1 MKSDK
6 NNKILEKNRKI
17 LSWVNKVCPSYL
29 PLMLL
34 EEVIQAGR
42 MFLNL
47 YISALVVDGIIA
59 KELEK
64 RLFSLAIT
72 LVVANMIAA
81 LIQWAIDK
89 VLIVKRRR
97 VENGITVAM
106 AKKSAT
112 MDYQVLENSAT
123 QDMVKRIEEGENYSG
138 GINNY
143 CSTVSNIFR
152 YLISFVY
159 AIFVLIPLFRAKI
172 TGNEK
177 LFFANSIW
185 ANLLVIVAFGLIILL
200 MYRLT
205 VKLNKVQNQFFE
217 AGVQNNRRFAYFTS
231 YVTEYSRG
239 KGVRIFDMYPMIHKK
254 KKEYEDFERDLWKNE
269 TYEYIRLNRFEQ
281 VASVLCQILCY
292 GYVGIKVIGGAITI
306 GEMTLYVGVILN
318 LYSYITSGMNIISWL
333 MLVSQYLC
341 NYVEYLELPN
351 EKYDGTLPVEKRLDN
366 EYELEFCDVS
376 FHYPNNEDMILSHVN
391 AKIHVGRKMAI
402 VGKNGSGKST
412 FIKLLCR
419 LYDPTEGKILLNGID
434 IRKYDYDEYRNLF
447 GVVFQDFQLFSFSV
461 AQNVAA
467 SVEYDEERV
476 WSCLEQAGLKKRVE
490 EMEKGIET
498 VIYKQDDEGVEI
510 SGGEAQKLAIARAL
524 YRNAPVV
531 ILDEPTAALDPMA
544 ELEVYEKFDEMVED
558 KTAIYISHR
567 MSSCRFCKNILVFDE
582 GQIVQMG
589 SHEELV
595 QDEEGLYAELWNAQ
609 AQYYI

>member
-1 MKSDK
+1 MKT
-6 NNKILEKNRKI
+6 NGMLEKNKKI
-17 LSWVNKVCPSYL
+17 LGWVHKVCPSYL

-34 EEVIQAGR
+34 EEAIQAGR
-42 MFLNL
+42 LFLNL
-47 YISALVVDGIIA
+47 TISALVVDGIVA
-59 KELEK
+59 KDSEEK
-64 RLFSLAIT
+64 LVKLALV
-72 LVVANMIAA
+72 LVVANMLAA
-81 LIQWAIDK
+81 LIQWGIDK

-106 AKKSAT
+106 AKKSIT

-143 CSTVSNIFR
+143 CAIISNVFR
-152 YLISFVY
+152 YIISFIY
-159 AIFVLIPLFRAKI
+159 AIFVLVPLFLAKVERD
-172 TGNEK
+172 TA
-177 LFFANSIW
+177 LTFVNSIW
-185 ANLLVIVAFGLIILL
+185 VNIIVIVAFVLIVVCV
-200 MYRLT
+200 YRLT
-205 VKLNKVQNQFFE
+205 IRLNKRQNEYFE
-217 AGVQNNRRFAYFTS
+217 EGVQSNRRFGYFSS
-231 YVTEYSRG
+231 YINDYAKG
-239 KGVRIFDMYPMIHKK
+239 KSVRIFQMFPLISEKRH
-254 KKEYEDFERDLWKNE
+254 EYELLVRDIGSRQAREFIKINS
-269 TYEYIRLNRFEQ
+269 FEQ
-281 VASVLCQILCY
+281 VISFLCQILCY
-292 GYVGIKVIGGAITI
+292 GYVGMKAIGGAITI
-306 GEMTLYVGVILN
+306 GEMTLYVGVIIN
-318 LYSYITSGMNIISWL
+318 LYSYVTSGMSIVSFVLLI
-333 MLVSQYLC
+333 SQYLC

-351 EKYDGTLPVEKRLDN
+351 EKYDGTIPVEKRMDN
-366 EYELEFCDVS
+366 EYELEFRDVS
-376 FHYPNNEDMILSHVN
+376 FHYPNSKEMVLSHVN
-391 AKIHVGRKMAI
+391 AKIHVGKKMAI

-419 LYDPTEGKILLNGID
+419 LYDPTEGEILLNGID

-447 GVVFQDFQLFSFSV
+447 GVVFQDFRLFSFSV

-467 SVEYDEERV
+467 GVEYDEARV
-476 WSCLEQAGLKKRVE
+476 WQCLEQAGLRERVE

-498 VIYKQDDEGVEI
+498 VIYKQGDEGVEI

-567 MSSCRFCKNILVFDE
+567 MSSCRFCKNILVFDD

-589 SHEELV
+589 SHESLV
-595 QDEEGLYAELWNAQ
+595 QDSDGLYAKLWNAQ
-609 AQYYI
+609 AQYYV